1 MGPRVRNRRGQPQLI
16 PIFRARIE
24 RISPPVD
31 PGRFLL
37 VALFTL
43 TVFSLFLFL
52 ATFAIFL
59 SIHRTFNESFIPLL
73 YPFQV
78 SVHCEVVWGRSSTT
92 AAPEDGLD
100 FQPLLARL
108 DVFKVAEGNSVSQ
121 IAERRARTD
130 EADGQRARGRLTRHL
145 SWIFQEEMFLMLFA
159 EGSVH
164 SRVSSNS

>member
-1 MGPRVRNRRGQPQLI
+1 MGLRVRNRRGQPQFI

-31 PGRFLL
+31 PDRFLL

-59 SIHRTFNESFIPLL
+59 SIYRTFNESFIPLL
-73 YPFQV
+73 YSFQV
-78 SVHCEVVWGRSSTT
+78 SVHCEVVWGRSS
-92 AAPEDGLD
+92 PPLHRRMLD

-121 IAERRARTD
+121 IAERRARM
-130 EADGQRARGRLTRHL
+130 DGDVRRVRGRYLVDISGGNVSDAICRRI
-145 SWIFQEEMFLMLFA
+145 SPFA
-159 EGSVH
+159 RE
-164 SRVSSNS
+164 